1 MWFTGTGSAVID
13 GVAFNVYRKT
23 TTDDVL
29 PLYNPVYGKVITKV
43 PVPGG
48 LNAIRE
54 TSPTSDEPSS

>member
-1 MWFTGTGSAVID
+1 MLWID
-13 GVAFNVYRKT
+13 GVAFNVYRKIT
-23 TTDDVL
+23 IDDVL
-29 PLYNPVYGKVITKV
+29 PLYNPVSGKVITKV